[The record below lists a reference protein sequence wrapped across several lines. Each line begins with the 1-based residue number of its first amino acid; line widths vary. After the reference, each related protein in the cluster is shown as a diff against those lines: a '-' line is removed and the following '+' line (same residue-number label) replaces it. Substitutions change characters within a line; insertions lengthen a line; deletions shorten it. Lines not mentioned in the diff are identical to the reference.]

1 MSLHWNEQV
10 TALANAAA
18 GLQETADAWY
28 DDLPRFLVPTG
39 QLTGRQYADT
49 VMARNAAA
57 WQHLL
62 VVMECVPAMLPQVLA
77 AARRQDYRSGPISE
91 DLGQLTGLNNRVG
104 AIVRVREEWLNVQ
117 ALMNAAHPG
126 GGQRLAGQV
135 DALRNEEAWRHTA
148 PLAHQTAALARA
160 ADHLSHRVN
169 TLRQAADLRRD
180 AALTRSA
187 APGST
192 RARQPSAPAAR
203 SAQQPVN
210 RHTR

>member
-39 QLTGRQYADT
+39 QLTGRQYPDT
-49 VMARNAAA
+49 VIARNAAA

-126 GGQRLAGQV
+126 AVSG
-135 DALRNEEAWRHTA
+135 W
-148 PLAHQTAALARA
+148 
-160 ADHLSHRVN
+160 
-169 TLRQAADLRRD
+169 
-180 AALTRSA
+180 
-187 APGST
+187 PGRST
-192 RARQPSAPAAR
+192 RCATRRHGATPPPSPIRPRHWPAPPTTSATASTPSAKRRTCGVTP
-203 SAQQPVN
+203 P
-210 RHTR
+210 